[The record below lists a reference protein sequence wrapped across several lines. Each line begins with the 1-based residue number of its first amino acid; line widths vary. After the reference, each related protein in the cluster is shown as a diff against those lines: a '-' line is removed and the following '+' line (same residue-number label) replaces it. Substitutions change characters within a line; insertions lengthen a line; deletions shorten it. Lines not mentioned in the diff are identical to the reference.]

1 MDNESN
7 SKIEKMEKDIKK
19 LKKRQ
24 PRKMTAMKFVGV
36 AFDPE
41 KYKAGEAEINEA
53 LSNGFEVLRD
63 FETGGG
69 IVIALGKWENKSKTV
84 NKEWNKLKNT
94 STDSK
99 IKSLTETS
107 LDIFFG
113 ISNVSTGKLLCTA
126 FVCRTNSG
134 S

>member
-41 KYKAGEAEINEA
+41 KYKVGEAEINDA
-53 LSNGFEVLRD
+53 LSDGFEVIRD

-69 IVIALGKWENKSKTV
+69 IVLALGKYEKR
-84 NKEWNKLKNT
+84 E
-94 STDSK
+94 
-99 IKSLTETS
+99 
-107 LDIFFG
+107 
-113 ISNVSTGKLLCTA
+113 GKM
-126 FVCRTNSG
+126 VKKQWTN
-134 S
+134 

>member
-1 MDNESN
+1 MEKEND
-7 SKIEKMEKDIKK
+7 SKLDALAKCVLKQEKDIKK

-36 AFDPE
+36 VFDPE

-53 LSNGFEVLRD
+53 LSDGFEVLRD

-84 NKEWNKLKNT
+84 NKEWNN
-94 STDSK
+94 
-99 IKSLTETS
+99 
-107 LDIFFG
+107 
-113 ISNVSTGKLLCTA
+113 
-126 FVCRTNSG
+126 
-134 S
+134 

>member
-1 MDNESN
+1 MGKENN
-7 SKIEKMEKDIKK
+7 SKLDALARCVLKQEKDIKK

-53 LSNGFEVLRD
+53 LSDGFEVLRD

-69 IVIALGKWENKSKTV
+69 IVIALGKWKNKGKTV
-84 NKEWNKLKNT
+84 NKEWNN
-94 STDSK
+94 
-99 IKSLTETS
+99 
-107 LDIFFG
+107 
-113 ISNVSTGKLLCTA
+113 
-126 FVCRTNSG
+126 
-134 S
+134 